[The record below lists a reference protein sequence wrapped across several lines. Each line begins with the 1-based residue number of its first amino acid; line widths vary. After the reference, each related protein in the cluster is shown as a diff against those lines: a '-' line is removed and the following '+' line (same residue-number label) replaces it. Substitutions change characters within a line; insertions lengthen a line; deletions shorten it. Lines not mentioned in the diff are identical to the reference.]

1 MGTEAIVLELNK
13 YYMCDKSKYQ
23 EECDYWK
30 SRGYKIYRDSKG
42 RHKVVE
48 PPKQNNTDINNVF
61 GDVFGDIFGQVFS
74 GKSSD

>member
-1 MGTEAIVLELNK
+1 MGTEAIVLELNR

-48 PPKQNNTDINNVF
+48 PPKKVDQKTDIL
-61 GDVFGDIFGQVFS
+61 DVFNEMFGWNI
-74 GKSSD
+74 K

>member
-1 MGTEAIVLELNK
+1 MGTEAIVLELNR

-48 PPKQNNTDINNVF
+48 PPKQDDKSNIYNGYPDIF
-61 GDVFGDIFGQVFS
+61 KDIFGS
-74 GKSSD
+74 GLSK